1 MKNNSKILILGSS
14 GMVGS
19 SFVRIFKKKNYKR
32 ILSPKRNQ
40 LNLLNFSKVK
50 NYISKNKPDIVI
62 IAAAKVGGI
71 NANNLNKVNFLYE
84 NLEIQN
90 NIIYSCHLLN
100 IKELLFLGSSCVYP
114 KYAKQPIEEKSLLTG
129 ALETTNEA
137 YSLAK
142 ISGIKL
148 CEYIKNEYKNRNYIS
163 VMPSNLY
170 GPNDNYDLKNS
181 HVLPALMKKIYNA
194 KNSKLKQIVLWGS
207 GKPKREF
214 LYVDD
219 LVEACIFILK
229 KKYNGSLINIGTG
242 EETSIK
248 KLAIK
253 IMEIMD
259 INLKIKYDASFPD
272 GTPRKVLNVDKIF
285 KLGWKPKVSLQ
296 KGIKKIYEEKFKK
309 NKK

>member
-19 SFVRIFKKKNYKR
+19 SFVRILKKKNYKR
-32 ILSPKRNQ
+32 ILSPKRNK
-40 LNLLNFSKVK
+40 LNLFNFSKVK
-50 NYISKNKPDIVI
+50 NYIFKNKPEIVI

-71 NANNLNKVNFLYE
+71 NANDRNKVNFLYE

-90 NIIYSCHLLN
+90 NIIYSCHLSN
-100 IKELLFLGSSCVYP
+100 VKKLLFLGSSCVYP
-114 KYAKQPIEEKSLLTG
+114 KYAKQPIKEKSLLSG
-129 ALETTNEA
+129 ALESTNEA
-137 YSLAK
+137 YALAK

-148 CEYIKNEYKNRNYIS
+148 CEYIKSEHKNRNYIS

-181 HVLPALMKKIYNA
+181 HVLPALMKKIYKA
-194 KNSKLKQIVLWGS
+194 KTSKLKQIVLWGS

-219 LVEACIFILK
+219 LVEACILILK

-242 EETSIK
+242 DEISIK
-248 KLAIK
+248 QLAIK
-253 IMEIMD
+253 IMQIMNV
-259 INLKIKYDASFPD
+259 NLKIKYDARFPD
-272 GTPRKVLNVDKIF
+272 GTPRKILNVDKIF
-285 KLGWKPKVSLQ
+285 KLGWKPKISLEE
-296 KGIKKIYEEKFKK
+296 GIKKIYEEKFKK
-309 NKK
+309 N

>member
-1 MKNNSKILILGSS
+1 M
-14 GMVGS
+14 
-19 SFVRIFKKKNYKR
+19 
-32 ILSPKRNQ
+32 
-40 LNLLNFSKVK
+40 
-50 NYISKNKPDIVI
+50 
-62 IAAAKVGGI
+62 
-71 NANNLNKVNFLYE
+71 
-84 NLEIQN
+84 
-90 NIIYSCHLLN
+90 
-100 IKELLFLGSSCVYP
+100 YP

-137 YSLAK
+137 YALAK

-194 KNSKLKQIVLWGS
+194 KNNKLKQIVLWGS

-219 LVEACIFILK
+219 LVEACILILK

-242 EETSIK
+242 NEISIK
-248 KLAIK
+248 KLATK